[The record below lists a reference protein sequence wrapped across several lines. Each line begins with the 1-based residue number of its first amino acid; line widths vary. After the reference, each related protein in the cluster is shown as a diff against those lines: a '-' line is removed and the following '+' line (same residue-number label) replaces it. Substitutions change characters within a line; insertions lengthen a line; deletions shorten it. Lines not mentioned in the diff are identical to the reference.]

1 MLTMGRSPAI
11 TEDIRPFPTLI
22 PGPAIFLGI
31 LCCTVHRCPYC
42 KHVFR
47 VSWGPSASF
56 LGCGEKICTK
66 CQRTLMSLMSFGER
80 SEFLLPIGLA
90 GYLAAFLLLL
100 GILLYAWLQFS
111 SDSVYPVV
119 LEVLAVSFVL
129 WFVLRSVQVLRSIH
143 RYNQVG
149 TNRRL

>member
-1 MLTMGRSPAI
+1 
-11 TEDIRPFPTLI
+11 
-22 PGPAIFLGI
+22 
-31 LCCTVHRCPYC
+31 
-42 KHVFR
+42 
-47 VSWGPSASF
+47 
-56 LGCGEKICTK
+56 
-66 CQRTLMSLMSFGER
+66 MSLMSFGER

-111 SDSVYPVV
+111 SDSVHPVV
-119 LEVLAVSFVL
+119 LEVSAVSFEL